1 MIISIVINKRI
12 EEHNSKTQWET
23 IQIQKFELQ
32 KDNGSS
38 FPRQTEQVKMIK
50 IYVRTEIII
59 INNHNNRK

>member
-32 KDNGSS
+32 KDNVTK
-38 FPRQTEQVKMIK
+38 Q
-50 IYVRTEIII
+50 
-59 INNHNNRK
+59 